1 MGTVGLGGECGID
14 LAGVD
19 PYELETLMG
28 KETRDPTVAMAD
40 RLDNDPAATTVS
52 SFVVE
57 ARRRGVD
64 AAQLLDAD
72 FFLRG
77 TD

>member
-1 MGTVGLGGECGID
+1 MGNEALNP
-14 LAGVD
+14 A
-19 PYELETLMG
+19 
-28 KETRDPTVAMAD
+28 VAMAD
-40 RLDNDPAATTVS
+40 YLDSDATTTTVS
-52 SFVVE
+52 AFVVE

-64 AAQLLDAD
+64 PSPLLDAD

>member
-1 MGTVGLGGECGID
+1 MGNE
-14 LAGVD
+14 A
-19 PYELETLMG
+19 
-28 KETRDPTVAMAD
+28 RDPTGVMAD
-40 RLDNDPAATTVS
+40 RLRSDPETTTIS

-64 AAQLLDAD
+64 PSLLLDAD

-77 TD
+77 AD

>member
-1 MGTVGLGGECGID
+1 MGNEAPDCS
-14 LAGVD
+14 A
-19 PYELETLMG
+19 
-28 KETRDPTVAMAD
+28 VAMAD
-40 RLDNDPAATTVS
+40 YLAGDPTNTTVA

-57 ARRRGVD
+57 AHRRGVD
-64 AAQLLDAD
+64 PLPLLDAD

>member
-1 MGTVGLGGECGID
+1 
-14 LAGVD
+14 
-19 PYELETLMG
+19 MG
-28 KETRDPTVAMAD
+28 KEARDPTAALSD
-40 RLDNDPAATTVS
+40 RLDDDPATTTVS

-64 AAQLLDAD
+64 PSQLLDAD

>member
-1 MGTVGLGGECGID
+1 
-14 LAGVD
+14 
-19 PYELETLMG
+19 MG
-28 KETRDPTVAMAD
+28 KEARDPTAAPAD
-40 RLDNDPAATTVS
+40 RLDDPATTTVS

-64 AAQLLDAD
+64 PSQLLDAD

>member
-1 MGTVGLGGECGID
+1 
-14 LAGVD
+14 
-19 PYELETLMG
+19 MG
-28 KETRDPTVAMAD
+28 KEAGDSAAAMAD
-40 RLDNDPAATTVS
+40 RLDSDPAATTVS

-64 AAQLLDAD
+64 PSQLLDAD

-77 TD
+77 AD

>member
-1 MGTVGLGGECGID
+1 
-14 LAGVD
+14 
-19 PYELETLMG
+19 MG
-28 KETRDPTVAMAD
+28 KEARDPTVAMAD

-64 AAQLLDAD
+64 ASQLLDAD